1 MKIFVDG
8 VATEISEEDVK
19 RIEEAL
25 SNRKI
30 TDKDR
35 ISAIES
41 AIADLA
47 ILLANI
53 ENIKEE

>member
-19 RIEEAL
+19 QIEEAL

-35 ISAIES
+35 LSAIES

-47 ILLANI
+47 ILLANN
-53 ENIKEE
+53 ENIKED